1 MVEELCDLGRRQV
14 LNVERGL
21 VSHRNNGIIEVC
33 LDELSCLV
41 CEFSARRVG
50 RDDGSSK
57 DESLKRS
64 EVDALAKAQ

>member
-14 LNVERGL
+14 LNVERRL
-21 VSHRNNGIIEVC
+21 VSHCNNGIIEVC
-33 LDELSCLV
+33 LDELSGLV

-50 RDDGSSK
+50 RDDGSSE